1 MLVQREYN
9 ENSIKVLSPL
19 EGVRQKISMY
29 AGEKSN
35 NSYIHAVKELIN
47 NSLDEYLSGYGKKI
61 VVELDTQ
68 TNTISVLDEGR
79 GIPFGSI
86 ITAFT
91 QTHSSGKFDKG
102 ENTAYQTA
110 GGLNGVGSLLSVAL
124 GKQVD
129 VYSYRNNEQCHVR
142 FNFLEHSEPVVT
154 KMRHPNGTKVVF
166 TPQEGIGID
175 DATLYPEKIRELVK
189 DLSYP
194 VVDVVFELIIDGK
207 KEIYCSKSITQF
219 LEDNVKAENMLT
231 DIFPFKAEQDGVSIE
246 GALVWALGENYEK
259 SFVNLI
265 PTKNGGTH
273 ITAMRS
279 TITRI
284 VNKELGLDLKGED
297 IRKNLSYILSI
308 KTTQDAIFS
317 GQSKDVLAMPELNA
331 PISQLLSPQITIMV
345 NSNKKF
351 FIKLAETIEKQ
362 RQRELVT
369 SQIREVLIK
378 SKTKANP
385 IPTKL
390 KPALNSSNA
399 ELFICEGDSAAG
411 GLIPQRDVYKHA
423 IMALKGKPI
432 NVLKHPLDKVLNNE
446 EIKDLIIAMGGFGE
460 DYNPNKCNYDKIIIM
475 TDSDADGSH
484 IRLLLLSFFFQFY
497 PQLIRDGRIYI
508 VETPLY
514 IIKKGKETQY
524 VFTETEM
531 AKVIPT
537 LPKNAIYTRM
547 KGLGELDPK
556 ILAEFAFS
564 ENRKLKQY
572 KMADE
577 AMVNQLLQNFMG
589 VDGEERREFVS

>member
-1 MLVQREYN
+1 MQREYN

-61 VVELDTQ
+61 VVELDTK

-86 ITAFT
+86 IPAFT
-91 QTHSSGKFDKG
+91 QPHSSGKFEKA

-124 GKQVD
+124 SKQVD
-129 VYSYRNNEQCHVR
+129 VYSYRNGEQCHVR
-142 FNFLEHSEPVVT
+142 FNFLKHSEPEIT
-154 KMRHPNGTKVVF
+154 KVKHPNGTKVVF
-166 TPQEGIGID
+166 TPESGIGID
-175 DATLYPEKIRELVK
+175 DATLYPEKIRALVQ

-207 KEIYCSKSITQF
+207 KEVYQSKSISHF
-219 LEDNVKAENMLT
+219 LEEHVKPEDILT
-231 DIFPFKAEQDGVSIE
+231 PIFTFKAEQDGVAIE

-273 ITAMRS
+273 ITAMK
-279 TITRI
+279 TAITRVI
-284 VNKELGLDLKGED
+284 NKELGLDLKGDD
-297 IRKNLSYILSI
+297 IRKYLSYILSI

-317 GQSKDVLAMPELNA
+317 GQSKDILAMPELNA
-331 PISQLLSPQITIMV
+331 PISQLLSPQIAIMV

-351 FIKLAETIEKQ
+351 FMDLAASIEKQ
-362 RQRELVT
+362 RQREV
-369 SQIREVLIK
+369 SIAQIKEVIAK

-446 EIKDLIIAMGGFGE
+446 EIKDLIITMGGFGE

-589 VDGEERREFVS
+589 VDGEQRREFVS